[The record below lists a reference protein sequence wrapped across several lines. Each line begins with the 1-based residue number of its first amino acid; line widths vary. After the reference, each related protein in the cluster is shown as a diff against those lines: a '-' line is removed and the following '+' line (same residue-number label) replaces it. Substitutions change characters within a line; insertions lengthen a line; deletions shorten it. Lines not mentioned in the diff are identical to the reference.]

1 MKSVKRTS
9 CEGTKYEKANI
20 GSDCGSG
27 RVDFDYRDRDFY
39 GCMRMDVY
47 KIASDV
53 LKQSVLLTWHGPGDM
68 EAVCAD
74 GTKYSREECM
84 ELVRRGGTIDPT
96 VHAIKKA
103 FNGTIV
109 PLDEYIRNKNRR
121 ST

>member
-1 MKSVKRTS
+1 M
-9 CEGTKYEKANI
+9 EYEKPDI
-20 GSDCGSG
+20 GGDCGSDCFAGYC
-27 RVDFDYRDRDFY
+27 RYRDFY
-39 GCMRMDVY
+39 DRMRMDVY
-47 KIASDV
+47 KIASDA
-53 LKQSVLLTWHGPGDM
+53 LKQSVLITWYGPGDM

-109 PLDEYIRNKNRR
+109 PLDEYIRNKNKR

>member
-1 MKSVKRTS
+1 
-9 CEGTKYEKANI
+9 
-20 GSDCGSG
+20 
-27 RVDFDYRDRDFY
+27 
-39 GCMRMDVY
+39 
-47 KIASDV
+47 
-53 LKQSVLLTWHGPGDM
+53 M

>member
-1 MKSVKRTS
+1 MSY
-9 CEGTKYEKANI
+9 EGAEYETADI
-20 GSDCGSG
+20 GSDCGS
-27 RVDFDYRDRDFY
+27 DRFAGYCSDHGFY
-39 GCMRMDVY
+39 GRMRMDVY
-47 KIASDV
+47 KIASDA
-53 LKQSVLLTWHGPGDM
+53 LKQSVLITWHGPGDM